1 MVRPKPYAYRRP
13 PARRHPAKPP
23 QGRKAARVG
32 RLCRVCGGSLN
43 RSKAW
48 RLGAKVSLAL
58 YRKYRPSRFADVIGQ
73 DHVTEPLSNALRS
86 GRTHHAYLFSG
97 PRGCGK
103 TSSARILAR
112 SLNCEKGPTPDPCGE
127 CQSCRDLVAN
137 GPGSIDVV
145 ELDAATH
152 GLVDDARDLR
162 EKAFFS
168 PVQGQYKIYIIDE
181 AHQLGPGAANALL
194 KVVEEPPP
202 HVVFIFA
209 TTEPDKLISTI
220 RSRTHHYPFRLVPP
234 GILTAHLTRICES
247 ENVKVA
253 KGVLP
258 LVVRAGGGSVRDS
271 LSVLGQLLA
280 GAGDD
285 GVTYEIAI
293 ALLGYTDS
301 ALLDDT
307 IDALAANDAG
317 TVFQVVDRLIEAGHE
332 PRRFAQDLLERLR
345 DLIVLDAAPDSAH
358 SIMRDLPEDQIERMR
373 GEASRFGT
381 AALSRAADIVSEGL
395 TQMRGA
401 TAPRLL
407 LELICARV
415 LLPGIDDSQ
424 RGMLARLER
433 IERRGGIE
441 VEAPRSAE
449 VGAPRRTE
457 AKTAQPSASV
467 KKKKDDEPMRA
478 AKSEEPAGLPAK
490 IVPTPSGPIDLMAVR
505 RLWPEII
512 ENVKNRRRLTWSLI
526 SASAQVAAIDDKT
539 LTISLVNSG
548 ARDSFTR
555 SGSDDILREAIIDV
569 VGIDRRVEAIID
581 PSAIAQGNDTSQRAK
596 KRSEQATSVVPEN
609 EERSDDANIDEISGA
624 DLLAR
629 ELGAKVIGEYESQ

>member
-1 MVRPKPYAYRRP
+1 MLSPDPPRGVTARNSPRAGRQQGYARSVGCAGDP
-13 PARRHPAKPP
+13 L
-23 QGRKAARVG
+23 RKV
-32 RLCRVCGGSLN
+32 LM
-43 RSKAW
+43 
-48 RLGAKVSLAL
+48 LAL

-73 DHVTEPLSNALRS
+73 EHVTVPLSNALSS

-112 SLNCEKGPTPDPCGE
+112 SLNCEQGPTPDPCGT
-127 CQSCRDLVAN
+127 CQSCMDLVAN

-168 PVQGQYKIYIIDE
+168 PVAGRYKIYIIDE

-209 TTEPDKLISTI
+209 TTEPEKLIATI

-234 GILTAHLTRICES
+234 GILTKHLEKICEEES
-247 ENVKVA
+247 VKVA
-253 KGVLP
+253 KGVIP

-280 GAGDD
+280 GAGPD
-285 GVTYEIAI
+285 GVTFEIAI

-301 ALLDDT
+301 AILD
-307 IDALAANDAG
+307 
-317 TVFQVVDRLIEAGHE
+317 QVVDSFAAGDGASVYQSVDHLVEAGHE

-345 DLIVLDAAPDSAH
+345 DLIVLEAIPQSAH
-358 SIMRDLPEDQIERMR
+358 SIFRELPSDQLERMQQQA
-373 GEASRFGT
+373 GRFGRGS
-381 AALSRAADIVSEGL
+381 LSRAADVVNEGL

-415 LLPGIDDSQ
+415 LLPGSEESE
-424 RGMLARLER
+424 RGVLARLER
-433 IERRGGIE
+433 LERRGDVALPSTSVKSPVAAPIAAPREAPAADAPAPVVAPVKKAPPRAIDE
-441 VEAPRSAE
+441 VEEEAPVAAPPVKVKSA
-449 VGAPRRTE
+449 P
-457 AKTAQPSASV
+457 
-467 KKKKDDEPMRA
+467 A
-478 AKSEEPAGLPAK
+478 AK
-490 IVPTPSGPIDLMAVR
+490 PTGPIDLLGVR

-512 ENVKNRRRLTWSLI
+512 ENVKARRRLTWSLI
-526 SASAQVAAIDDKT
+526 TAGAQVASMDDKVMAV
-539 LTISLVNSG
+539 SLSNSG
-548 ARDSFTR
+548 ARDSFMR
-555 SGSDDILREAIIDV
+555 SGSDEILRQAIIDV
-569 VGIDRRVEAIID
+569 VGLDRRIEAIVD
-581 PSAIAQGNDTSQRAK
+581 PSGSEASPSSKAPK
-596 KRSEQATSVVPEN
+596 KSTLEKKSERKDERDDDATLTATS
-609 EERSDDANIDEISGA
+609 GA
-624 DLLAR
+624 ELLAR
-629 ELGAKVIGEYESQ
+629 ELGAEIIGQFEKE